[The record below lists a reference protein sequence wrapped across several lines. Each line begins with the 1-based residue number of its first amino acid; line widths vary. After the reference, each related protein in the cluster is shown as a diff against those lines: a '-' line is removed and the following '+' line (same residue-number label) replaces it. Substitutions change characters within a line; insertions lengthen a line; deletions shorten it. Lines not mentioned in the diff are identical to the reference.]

1 MQRFLCKVWARVC
14 VIYTFHYESG
24 TIYHSLFN
32 QRKQIMT
39 LCLHFWSVINLK
51 QGIAAL
57 RKMISYWTALQT
69 SAGVFLFS
77 FSFYCVCYF
86 LSLSLNSPQHEIFP
100 PQAFVFALQ
109 LSRKRS
115 CVSISELHSHVHRAL
130 AIHDTSCQS
139 MKNLP
144 FSNILATIMPP
155 VSAWSSYWI
164 KLNRSLRQALAKQ
177 IQLFP

>member
-1 MQRFLCKVWARVC
+1 MQRFLCKVWAHVC

-86 LSLSLNSPQHEIFP
+86 LSLSLSIHHNMKYFHRKHLFLLCSWAEKEVVFPSQSCTRTYIEHWQYMTLAANQWKIYHSAIYWQQSCLQFQHDHHT
-100 PQAFVFALQ
+100 
-109 LSRKRS
+109 
-115 CVSISELHSHVHRAL
+115 EL
-130 AIHDTSCQS
+130 
-139 MKNLP
+139 N
-144 FSNILATIMPP
+144 
-155 VSAWSSYWI
+155 
-164 KLNRSLRQALAKQ
+164 
-177 IQLFP
+177 